1 MKEVE
6 IFLKTIG
13 DGLKALVKGIESA
26 AEQIDALTKT
36 ESARKP
42 KAAPKEKPAPKAK
55 AKPAERAVAK
65 KAPTASDTV
74 YGIIKRSR
82 NGVNMAALKKKTGF
96 NNKKIANIVY
106 KLKKQGKIKSAAKGV
121 YVKV

>member
-1 MKEVE
+1 MKEIELV
-6 IFLKTIG
+6 LKMIG
-13 DGLKALVKGIESA
+13 DGLKALIKGIESA
-26 AEQIDALTKT
+26 AEQIDALTKIKDT
-36 ESARKP
+36 RKP
-42 KAAPKEKPAPKAK
+42 EAAPKEKPAPKAK